1 MKNNRFGLTE
11 GKTAV
16 VTGAGQGIGAAIAE
30 MLGANG
36 AFVIVTDIN
45 LEKAKETAAKI
56 VADGGRA
63 VAEYFNV
70 ADFTNLKAEVDKLA
84 AVTGRIDIW
93 GNNAGIT
100 GTARVE
106 EITLD
111 DWDRMQTLDI
121 KSVFFCTQAV
131 FEIMKRQ
138 NYGKLVHIS
147 SMAGERGG
155 RSSSCAYSSAKAG
168 VLNISKCFA
177 LSGGKYNITSNCVCP
192 GRTLTAMA
200 QGLSWLTDPKDA
212 PEKTIPLCRFGTPE
226 DIAGAV
232 LFLSSDLSSY
242 VTGDVIDVNGGL
254 YMK

>member
-1 MKNNRFGLTE
+1 MKKQTGGLVE
-11 GKTAV
+11 GKIAV
-16 VTGAGQGIGAAIAE
+16 VTGAGQGIGAGIAE
-30 MLGANG
+30 MLASHG

-45 LEKAKETAAKI
+45 LERAEATAQKI
-56 VADGGRA
+56 RGDGGEA

-70 ADFTNLKAEVDKLA
+70 ADFENIKNNVDKLA
-84 AVTGRIDIW
+84 AIRGRIDIW
-93 GNNAGIT
+93 VNNAGIT

-106 EITLD
+106 EITLE

-131 FEIMKRQ
+131 FEIMKKQ

-168 VLNISKCFA
+168 VLNLSKCFA

-200 QGLSWLTDPKDA
+200 QGLNWLTDPNDA

-232 LFLSSDLSSY
+232 LFLSSDISSY

>member
-1 MKNNRFGLTE
+1 MKKFTQGLVE
-11 GKTAV
+11 GKVAV
-16 VTGAGQGIGAAIAE
+16 VTGSGRGIGAGIAE
-30 MLGANG
+30 MLAAHG
-36 AFVIVTDIN
+36 AFVIITDIN
-45 LEKAKETAAKI
+45 LEDAKKTAAKI
-56 VADGGRA
+56 VADGGQA
-63 VAEYFNV
+63 AAEYFNV
-70 ADFTNLKAEVDKLA
+70 TDFANLKSEIDRLA
-84 AVTGRIDIW
+84 AIRGRIDIW
-93 GNNAGIT
+93 VNNAGIT
-100 GTARVE
+100 GTARVD
-106 EITLD
+106 EITIE

-131 FEIMKRQ
+131 YEIMKKQ

-168 VLNISKCFA
+168 VLNVSKCFA

-192 GRTLTAMA
+192 GRTLPAMA
-200 QGLSWLTDPKDA
+200 QGLSWLTDPNDA